1 MEWGRTIYPWEI
13 GIAHQKS
20 QAHCN
25 NIEEMVNSTNLIVGL
40 TGGMGCG
47 KSTAAAL
54 FAERGFRRLD
64 ADQVVRDE
72 LLTSPEI
79 TQAIQGR
86 LGSAML
92 GENGQVRRDK
102 VAEKVFSNPAELTW
116 LEELLHPHLLAHWRK
131 IFLAAHDTAFIVE
144 VPLLFEKS
152 LENWFDFTV
161 CVTTDSATQIRRL
174 EQRGIPLELAHQ
186 RLVKQLPLARKCEL
200 ADHVL
205 LNDGSP
211 EFLQEQVNA
220 LADRLL
226 KNHPLRP
233 QGRSHVSPP

>member
-1 MEWGRTIYPWEI
+1 
-13 GIAHQKS
+13 
-20 QAHCN
+20 
-25 NIEEMVNSTNLIVGL
+25 MVNSTNLLVGL

-72 LLTSPEI
+72 LLPSPDVAL
-79 TQAIQGR
+79 AIRAR
-86 LGSAML
+86 LGPAML
-92 GENGQVRRDK
+92 TGSGQVRRDK
-102 VAEKVFSNPAELTW
+102 IAEKVFADPAALAW
-116 LEELLHPHLLAHWRK
+116 LEELLHPRLLARWRE
-131 IFLAAHDTAFIVE
+131 IFAAASGVAFIVE
-144 VPLLFEKS
+144 VPLLFEKG

-161 CVTTDSATQIRRL
+161 CVTTDSATQLRRL
-174 EQRGIPLELAHQ
+174 ESRGIPLEQARQ

-211 EFLQEQVNA
+211 EFLREQVA
-220 LADRLL
+220 VLADRLL
-226 KNHPLRP
+226 QSHPLRP
-233 QGRSHVSPP
+233 HGRPHVSPP